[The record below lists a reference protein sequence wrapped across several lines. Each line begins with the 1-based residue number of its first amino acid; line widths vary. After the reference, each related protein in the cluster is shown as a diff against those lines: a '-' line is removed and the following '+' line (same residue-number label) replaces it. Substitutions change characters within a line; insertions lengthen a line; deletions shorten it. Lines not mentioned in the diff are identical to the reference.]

1 MALIGVGLFSTEG
14 IAAAALLI
22 AADGLLRAGLFVA
35 IGAVIHRTGSVNE
48 LRLYHLGRQV
58 PRPLAAIF
66 FAGALGLAGPPFL
79 GAFSGKRVLE
89 HAAIDVGDGWIIV
102 VFVVAA
108 ILTAAAVLRAGGRV
122 FLGWGEPAEDD
133 PVPFGR
139 PTGSEVERDDDEAE
153 AETTGAPDTTP
164 PVMIATAGALVAG
177 GLAISLFPA
186 LVDKTLDAAARFTDR
201 AAYAAVVLH
210 GAKLPLPD
218 APNLGVDALGILFG
232 LLSVGGAVGIAL
244 AVLSPRHRVREVVP
258 LRLRGPIRR
267 TYWAVRRLHSGQ
279 AGDYVTWLSVGAA
292 TFGVLLAAAT
302 R

>member
-1 MALIGVGLFSTEG
+1 
-14 IAAAALLI
+14 
-22 AADGLLRAGLFVA
+22 
-35 IGAVIHRTGSVNE
+35 
-48 LRLYHLGRQV
+48 
-58 PRPLAAIF
+58 
-66 FAGALGLAGPPFL
+66 
-79 GAFSGKRVLE
+79 
-89 HAAIDVGDGWIIV
+89 
-102 VFVVAA
+102 
-108 ILTAAAVLRAGGRV
+108 
-122 FLGWGEPAEDD
+122 
-133 PVPFGR
+133 
-139 PTGSEVERDDDEAE
+139 
-153 AETTGAPDTTP
+153 
-164 PVMIATAGALVAG
+164 MIATAGALVAG

-218 APNLGVDALGILFG
+218 APNLGVDALGIVFG
-232 LLSVGGAVGIAL
+232 LLSVAGAVGIAL

>member
-1 MALIGVGLFSTEG
+1 
-14 IAAAALLI
+14 
-22 AADGLLRAGLFVA
+22 
-35 IGAVIHRTGSVNE
+35 
-48 LRLYHLGRQV
+48 
-58 PRPLAAIF
+58 
-66 FAGALGLAGPPFL
+66 
-79 GAFSGKRVLE
+79 
-89 HAAIDVGDGWIIV
+89 
-102 VFVVAA
+102 
-108 ILTAAAVLRAGGRV
+108 
-122 FLGWGEPAEDD
+122 
-133 PVPFGR
+133 
-139 PTGSEVERDDDEAE
+139 
-153 AETTGAPDTTP
+153 
-164 PVMIATAGALVAG
+164 MIATAGALVAG

-218 APNLGVDALGILFG
+218 TPNLGVDALAILFG

-244 AVLSPRHRVREVVP
+244 AVLSPRHRVRGLVP
-258 LRLRGPIRR
+258 LRLRGPLRG